1 MSNYCAGC
9 AYDPKVSVG
18 PNACPFN
25 ALGWDFLA
33 RYRDRFA
40 AKQRMPYVYA
50 TWDRMGEEKQAA
62 LRQQAQVH
70 LAAMRVETL

>member
-1 MSNYCAGC
+1 
-9 AYDPKVSVG
+9 
-18 PNACPFN
+18 
-25 ALGWDFLA
+25 
-33 RYRDRFA
+33 
-40 AKQRMPYVYA
+40 MPYVYA